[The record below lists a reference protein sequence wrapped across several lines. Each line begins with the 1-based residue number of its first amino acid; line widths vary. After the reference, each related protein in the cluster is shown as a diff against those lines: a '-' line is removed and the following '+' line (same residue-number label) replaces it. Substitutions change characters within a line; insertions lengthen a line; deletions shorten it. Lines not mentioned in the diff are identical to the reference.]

1 MFLNNPYKDGNNGR
15 INIQGPSKLG
25 HLMMYDN
32 PNFDVMTN
40 SSGFKDAMKGNHEKN
55 VLNEAFFSKENIRI
69 IQNGIKVGV
78 YERSHQRFVIGDQ
91 DEDNLK
97 IIMRSI
103 YLQNARNLPTSIRHQ
118 ISELNNKVLEYCVHN
133 VYGEAVSY
141 MKYKHDVSTLAIPH
155 AHPVSTGVKGS
166 KTLELKRFM

>member
-1 MFLNNPYKDGNNGR
+1 MFLNNPTNNENNGR
-15 INIQGPSKLG
+15 INIQGPSQRN
-25 HLMMYDN
+25 HMMLYDN
-32 PNFDVMTN
+32 PNYSAMNT
-40 SSGFKDAMKGNHEKN
+40 SSFNDAMKGNYEKN
-55 VLNEAFFSKENIRI
+55 SLNKVFFSSENIRI
-69 IQNGIKVGV
+69 IQNGIKAGV

-103 YLQNARNLPTSIRHQ
+103 FLQNARNLPTSINEQVH
-118 ISELNNKVLEYCVHN
+118 SLNKMVLDYCIHN
-133 VYGEAVSY
+133 VYSEAVSY

-155 AHPVSTGVKGS
+155 ARPINTAVHGT